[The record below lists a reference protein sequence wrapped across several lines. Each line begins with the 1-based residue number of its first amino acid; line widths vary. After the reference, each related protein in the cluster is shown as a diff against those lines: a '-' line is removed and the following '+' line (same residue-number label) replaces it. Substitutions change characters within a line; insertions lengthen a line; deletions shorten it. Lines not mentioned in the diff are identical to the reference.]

1 MNRNIGSETGTGQVG
16 TLYVIATPIGNL
28 EDLTHRAARVLGE
41 VGAVACED
49 TRVTPRLF
57 ERYGISRPKTWFS
70 CHEHNEEH
78 AAKRILGL
86 LAQGVAVALCSEG
99 GCPGIS
105 DPGYR
110 VVSACIEAG
119 HEVVA
124 LPGPSAVHVALLV
137 SGLPTS
143 SYTFKGFP
151 PRKPGTRA
159 RFLEMERDSP
169 HTLVFFESPFR
180 LAALLVAAHETLGDR
195 LAAVCVELTKKFEH
209 VRRGYLSELREW
221 YDMHPVKG
229 EITVVV
235 AGRHPKFARE
245 ANDTVESGSTRPPEK

>member
-1 MNRNIGSETGTGQVG
+1 MG

-28 EDLTHRAARVLGE
+28 EDLSFRAVRVLGE

-57 ERYGISRPKTWFS
+57 ERYDIPRPRTWFS

-86 LAQGVAVALCSEG
+86 LDAGVAVALCSEG

-110 VVSACIEAG
+110 VISASIEAG
-119 HEVVA
+119 HEIVA
-124 LPGPSAVHVALLV
+124 VPGPSAVHVALLV

-151 PRKPGTRA
+151 PRKPGARA

-180 LAALLVAAHETLGDR
+180 LAALLGAAHEILGDR
-195 LAAVCVELTKKFEH
+195 CAAVCVELTKKFEQA
-209 VRRGYLSELREW
+209 RRGYLSDLQKW
-221 YDMHPVKG
+221 YDTHEVKG
-229 EITVVV
+229 ETTLVV
-235 AGRHPKFARE
+235 AGRHPKFERAVG
-245 ANDTVESGSTRPPEK
+245 AAGFQGGMRPAEE

>member
-1 MNRNIGSETGTGQVG
+1 MG
-16 TLYVIATPIGNL
+16 TLYVVGTPIGNL
-28 EDLTHRAARVLGE
+28 EDLSQRAIRVLGE

-57 ERYGISRPKTWFS
+57 ERYEIPRPRTWFS

-78 AAKRILGL
+78 AAQRILGL
-86 LAQGVAVALCSEG
+86 LAEGVSVALCSDG

-110 VVSACIEAG
+110 VISACLDAG
-119 HEVVA
+119 REVVV
-124 LPGPSAVHVALLV
+124 LPGPSAVHTALLA
-137 SGLPTS
+137 SGLSTS

-151 PRKPGTRA
+151 PRKAGARR
-159 RFLEMERDSP
+159 RFLEMDRDTP

-180 LAALLVAAHETLGDR
+180 IGKLLEAAFEVYGDR
-195 LAAVCVELTKKFEH
+195 RAAVCFELTKKFERVH
-209 VRRGYLSELREW
+209 RDYLSVLAEW
-221 YDMHPVKG
+221 YHSRTVKG

-235 AGRHPKFARE
+235 AGNHPKFQR
-245 ANDTVESGSTRPPEK
+245 DMGSPGEYVQDDRDEEDDED